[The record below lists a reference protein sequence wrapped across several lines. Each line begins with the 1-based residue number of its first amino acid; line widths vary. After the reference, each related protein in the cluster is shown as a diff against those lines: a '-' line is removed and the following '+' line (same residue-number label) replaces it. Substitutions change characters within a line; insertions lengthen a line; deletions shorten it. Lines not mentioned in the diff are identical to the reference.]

1 MCKVQSTKELRRAEA
16 EGLTSLAG
24 RKKSRVGARR
34 RVSQRADE
42 SERTRTQNTL
52 YYVVQAFD
60 SVEGIET
67 KPHRKR
73 SRTYPVSHVR
83 DASVVRAGHAS
94 SSTRRAVGAA
104 ALAPAAA
111 SAYEGVKGQR
121 PCRRSPRR
129 KRARAKA
136 RPSGATTLVGVA
148 GQEQVGRTHRRVR
161 RRRRGSAKRSRAAG

>member
-16 EGLTSLAG
+16 EGLTSLAAQ
-24 RKKSRVGARR
+24 KSRVGAHR
-34 RVSQRADE
+34 RVSQRTVE

-52 YYVVQAFD
+52 
-60 SVEGIET
+60 EGTET

-111 SAYEGVKGQR
+111 SACE
-121 PCRRSPRR
+121 
-129 KRARAKA
+129 
-136 RPSGATTLVGVA
+136 VGM
-148 GQEQVGRTHRRVR
+148 
-161 RRRRGSAKRSRAAG
+161 RG

>member
-52 YYVVQAFD
+52 
-60 SVEGIET
+60 EGTET

-83 DASVVRAGHAS
+83 DASVVRGHAS

-111 SAYEGVKGQR
+111 SACE
-121 PCRRSPRR
+121 
-129 KRARAKA
+129 
-136 RPSGATTLVGVA
+136 VGM
-148 GQEQVGRTHRRVR
+148 
-161 RRRRGSAKRSRAAG
+161 RG